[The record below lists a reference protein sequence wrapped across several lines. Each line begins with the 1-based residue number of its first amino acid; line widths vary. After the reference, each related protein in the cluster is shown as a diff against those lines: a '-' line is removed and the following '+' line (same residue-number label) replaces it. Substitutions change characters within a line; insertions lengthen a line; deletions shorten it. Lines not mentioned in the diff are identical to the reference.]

1 MYIPKHFE
9 EPRIDVLQTLIR
21 DYPLAT
27 LVTLSADGLN
37 ANHIPL
43 HWVEEGGSPYGS
55 LRGHIARSN
64 PLWSDFDPHSE
75 VLAVFQSENAYI
87 SPSWYATKQQTGKVV
102 PTWNY
107 AAVHAYGKLTII
119 DDSAWIRRQLEVMTL
134 ESEAEFP
141 EPWSVADAP
150 ADFTERLITQ
160 IIGIEISVT
169 RLQGKWKVSQNQP
182 PENQSSVIEALRK
195 FDQPAM
201 ANLVAEAAPSPESN
215 Q

>member
-1 MYIPKHFE
+1 MYIPKHFD
-9 EPRIDVLQTLIR
+9 EPRIDVMQTLIS

-27 LVTLSADGLN
+27 LIASSASGLN

-43 HWVEEGGSPYGS
+43 HWVEEGGSSYGS

-64 PLWSDFDPHSE
+64 PLWTDFDPQTE

-87 SPSWYATKQQTGKVV
+87 SPSWYATKQQAGKVV

-107 AAVHAYGKLTII
+107 AAVHAYGTLRVI
-119 DDSAWIRRQLEVMTL
+119 DDPIWIRRQLEAMTD
-134 ESEAEFP
+134 EFEAEFP

-160 IIGIEISVT
+160 IIGIEVSVT

-182 PENQSSVIEALRK
+182 PENRNSVFEALREAEH
-195 FDQPAM
+195 PAM
-201 ANLVAEAAPSPESN
+201 ANLVTDAVKP
-215 Q
+215 

>member
-9 EPRIDVLQTLIR
+9 EPSIDVLQTLIR

-27 LVTLSADGLN
+27 LIALSADGIN

-43 HWVEEGGSPYGS
+43 HLTDDGSPYGT

-64 PLWSDFDPHSE
+64 PLWTDFDPQTE
-75 VLAVFQSENAYI
+75 VLAVFQTENAYI
-87 SPSWYATKQQTGKVV
+87 SPSWYESKQQTGKVV

-107 AAVHAYGKLTII
+107 AAVHAYGSLRTI
-119 DDSAWIRRQLEVMTL
+119 DDSVWIRRQLEAMTQAF
-134 ESEAEFP
+134 EAGFP
-141 EPWSVADAP
+141 EPWFVSDAP

-160 IIGIEISVT
+160 IIGIEISVS

-182 PENQSSVIEALRK
+182 PENQNSVIKALRESG
-195 FDQPAM
+195 QPAM
-201 ANLVAEAAPSPESN
+201 ANLVADAAKP
-215 Q
+215 

>member
-1 MYIPKHFE
+1 MYIPKHFD
-9 EPRIDVLQTLIR
+9 EPRIEVMHAFMR

-43 HWVEEGGSPYGS
+43 HWLEEGDTPYGC

-64 PLWSDFDPHSE
+64 PLWADYDPQTE
-75 VLAVFQSENAYI
+75 VLAVFQAENAYI

-107 AAVHAYGKLTII
+107 AAVHAYGTLRMI
-119 DDSAWIRRQLEVMTL
+119 DDPAWILRQLQAMTD
-134 ESEAEFP
+134 EFEAGFS

-150 ADFTERLITQ
+150 ADFTEHLITQ

-182 PENQSSVIEALRK
+182 PENRNSVIEALRK
-195 FDQPAM
+195 SGQTAM
-201 ANLVAEAAPSPESN
+201 VDLVAESAKF
-215 Q
+215 

>member
-9 EPRIDVLQTLIR
+9 EPRIDVMQTLIR

-27 LVTLSADGLN
+27 LVASSASGLN

-64 PLWSDFDPHSE
+64 PLWTDSDPQTE
-75 VLAVFQSENAYI
+75 VLAVFQAENAYI
-87 SPSWYATKQQTGKVV
+87 SPSWYATKHQAGKVV

-107 AAVHAYGKLTII
+107 VVVHAYGTLRLI
-119 DDSAWIRRQLEVMTL
+119 DDPIWIRQQLESMTQ
-134 ESEAEFP
+134 EFEAGLP

-160 IIGIEISVT
+160 IIGIEISVS

-182 PENQSSVIEALRK
+182 PENQNSVIEALRESG
-195 FDQPAM
+195 QSAM
-201 ANLVAEAAPSPESN
+201 ASLVADAAKP
-215 Q
+215 

>member
-9 EPRIDVLQTLIR
+9 QPRIDVMQTLIR

-27 LVTLSADGLN
+27 LVTLSAEGLN

-55 LRGHIARSN
+55 LRGHIAHSN
-64 PLWSDFDPHSE
+64 PLWTDFDPQTE
-75 VLAVFQSENAYI
+75 VLAVFQAENAYI
-87 SPSWYATKQQTGKVV
+87 SPSWYASKPQTGKVV

-107 AAVHAYGKLTII
+107 AAVHAYGTLRVI
-119 DDSAWIRRQLEVMTL
+119 DDPVWIRRQLESMTQ
-134 ESEAEFP
+134 EFEAGFP
-141 EPWSVADAP
+141 EPWSVSDAP

-182 PENQSSVIEALRK
+182 PENQSSVIKALSESG
-195 FDQPAM
+195 QPAM
-201 ANLVAEAAPSPESN
+201 ANLVADASKS
-215 Q
+215 

>member
-1 MYIPKHFE
+1 MYIPKYFD
-9 EPRIDVLQTLIR
+9 EPRIEVMQAFIR

-43 HWVEEGGSPYGS
+43 HWLGLGNTPYGC
-55 LRGHIARSN
+55 LRGHISRSN
-64 PLWSDFDPHSE
+64 PLWTDFDPQTE
-75 VLAVFQSENAYI
+75 VLAVFQAENAYI
-87 SPSWYATKQQTGKVV
+87 SPSWYASKPQTGKVV

-107 AAVHAYGKLTII
+107 AAVHAYGKLRII
-119 DDSAWIRRQLEVMTL
+119 DDPAWIRRQLEAMTD
-134 ESEAEFP
+134 EFEASFP

-150 ADFTERLITQ
+150 DDFTERLLTQ

-182 PENQSSVIEALRK
+182 PENRGSVIEALRASG
-195 FDQPAM
+195 QPSM
-201 ANLVAEAAPSPESN
+201 ADLVGEAAKS
-215 Q
+215 

>member
-9 EPRIDVLQTLIR
+9 ESRIDVMQTLIH

-43 HWVEEGGSPYGS
+43 HLTDDGSPYGS

-64 PLWSDFDPHSE
+64 PIWTDFDQQTE

-87 SPSWYATKQQTGKVV
+87 SPCWYATKQQTGKVV

-107 AAVHAYGKLTII
+107 AAVHAYGKLRII
-119 DDSAWIRRQLEVMTL
+119 DDPAWIRGQLEAMT
-134 ESEAEFP
+134 EEFETGFP

-150 ADFTERLITQ
+150 GDFTERLITQ

-169 RLQGKWKVSQNQP
+169 RLEGKWKVSQNQS
-182 PENQSSVIEALRK
+182 PENQNSLIEALRK
-195 FDQPAM
+195 SGQTAM
-201 ANLVAEAAPSPESN
+201 ADLVAESAKF
-215 Q
+215 

>member
-1 MYIPKHFE
+1 M
-9 EPRIDVLQTLIR
+9 QTLIR

-27 LVTLSADGLN
+27 LVTLSANGLN

-64 PLWSDFDPHSE
+64 PLLADFDPQTE
-75 VLAVFQSENAYI
+75 VLAVFQAENAYI
-87 SPSWYATKQQTGKVV
+87 SPSWYATKPQTDKVV

-107 AAVHAYGKLTII
+107 AAVHAYGRLRVI
-119 DDSAWIRRQLEVMTL
+119 DDPVWIRRQLEAMTQAF
-134 ESEAEFP
+134 EAGFP

-160 IIGIEISVT
+160 IIGIEISVS

-182 PENQSSVIEALRK
+182 PENQSSVINALRESA
-195 FDQPAM
+195 QTAM
-201 ANLVAEAAPSPESN
+201 ANLVADATKS
-215 Q
+215 

>member
-9 EPRIDVLQTLIR
+9 EPRVDVMQTLIR

-27 LVTLSADGLN
+27 LVTLSAKGLN

-43 HWVEEGGSPYGS
+43 HWVEDDGSPYGS

-64 PLWSDFDPHSE
+64 PLWTDFDSQTE
-75 VLAVFQSENAYI
+75 VLAVFQSANAYI
-87 SPSWYATKQQTGKVV
+87 SPSWYATKPQTGKVV

-107 AAVHAYGKLTII
+107 VAVHAYGTLRVI
-119 DDSAWIRRQLEVMTL
+119 DDPIWIRRQLESMTQ
-134 ESEAEFP
+134 EFEAGLP

-182 PENQSSVIEALRK
+182 PENQNSVINALRES
-195 FDQPAM
+195 DQPAM
-201 ANLVAEAAPSPESN
+201 ANLVADATKS
-215 Q
+215 

>member
-1 MYIPKHFE
+1 MYIPKHFD
-9 EPRIDVLQTLIR
+9 EPRIEVMQTLMR

-43 HWVEEGGSPYGS
+43 HWVEAGETAYGS
-55 LRGHIARSN
+55 LHGHIARSN
-64 PLWSDFDPHSE
+64 PLWTDYDPKTE

-87 SPSWYATKQQTGKVV
+87 SPSWYASKPQTGKVV

-107 AAVHAYGKLTII
+107 VAVHAYGKLKII
-119 DDSAWIRRQLEVMTL
+119 DDPAWIRRQLETMTD
-134 ESEAEFP
+134 EFEADFP

-150 ADFTERLITQ
+150 ADFTERLLTQ
-160 IIGIEISVT
+160 IVGIEISVT

-182 PENQSSVIEALRK
+182 PENQNSLIEALRK
-195 FDQPAM
+195 SGQTAM
-201 ANLVAEAAPSPESN
+201 ADLVAESAKF
-215 Q
+215 

>member
-1 MYIPKHFE
+1 MYIPKHFDE
-9 EPRIDVLQTLIR
+9 ARIDVMQTLIR

-27 LVTLSADGLN
+27 LVTLSADGIN

-43 HWVEEGGSPYGS
+43 HLTDDGSPCGS
-55 LRGHIARSN
+55 LHGHIARSN
-64 PLWSDFDPHSE
+64 PLWTDFDPHIE
-75 VLAVFQSENAYI
+75 VLAVFQAENAYI

-107 AAVHAYGKLTII
+107 AAVHAYGTLRII
-119 DDSAWIRRQLEVMTL
+119 DDPAWIRRQLVAMTD
-134 ESEAEFP
+134 EFEAEFP
-141 EPWSVADAP
+141 EPWSISDAP

-182 PENQSSVIEALRK
+182 PENRSSVIKALREAEH
-195 FDQPAM
+195 PTM
-201 ANLVAEAAPSPESN
+201 ANLVTDAVKP
-215 Q
+215 

>member
-1 MYIPKHFE
+1 MYIPKHFD
-9 EPRIDVLQTLIR
+9 EPRIDVMQTLIR
-21 DYPLAT
+21 EYPLAT

-43 HWVEEGGSPYGS
+43 HWVEESGSPYGC

-64 PLWSDFDPHSE
+64 PLWMDFDQQTE
-75 VLAVFQSENAYI
+75 VLAVFQAENTYI
-87 SPSWYATKQQTGKVV
+87 SPSWYASKPQTGKVV

-107 AAVHAYGKLTII
+107 AAVHAYGTLRVI
-119 DDSAWIRRQLEVMTL
+119 DDPAWIRRQLQAMTD
-134 ESEAEFP
+134 EFEAGFP

-182 PENQSSVIEALRK
+182 PENQNSVIKALRESG
-195 FDQPAM
+195 QSAM
-201 ANLVAEAAPSPESN
+201 ASLVADAAKP
-215 Q
+215 